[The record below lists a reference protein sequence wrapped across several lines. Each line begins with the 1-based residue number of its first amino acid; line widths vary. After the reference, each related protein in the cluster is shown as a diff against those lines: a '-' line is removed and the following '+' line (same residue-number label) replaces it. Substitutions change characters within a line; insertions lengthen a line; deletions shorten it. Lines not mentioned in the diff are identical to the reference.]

1 MRSWTRPLTAL
12 VATACAAAGLVAGV
26 SSASAIPARPDL
38 VVSLPELGP
47 RNYPP
52 QVPFVVRIANR
63 GAATATNIAVSVSG
77 IPPTASDGFT
87 IESIRPGQTFTV
99 HTRSL
104 LGRFYIGQSTVTARE
119 VERDANPANNSI
131 TGFRF
136 LVG

>member
-1 MRSWTRPLTAL
+1 MRRWSRSLTTVL
-12 VATACAAAGLVAGV
+12 ATACAASALVAGV
-26 SSASAIPARPDL
+26 SSASAAPARPDL

-47 RNYPP
+47 RNFPP
-52 QVPFVVRIANR
+52 QVPFVIRIVNR
-63 GAATATNIAVSVSG
+63 GTATATNIAVAVSG

-87 IESIRPGQTFTV
+87 IEAIRPGQTMTV

-119 VERDANPANNSI
+119 AERDANPANNTI